1 MATQR
6 KNTKAP
12 TTTTTPAVDVG
23 ATPAPTTPPAP
34 VVVVRA
40 STPVAVATVA
50 AIKARHNGSMQYTP
64 TMRRTLQALCDLGAV
79 DAQTAV
85 LHGTVGRM
93 DTLAGRTGR
102 NKGNQLRPLAECGA
116 VVTVNASPA
125 PRTYVTPVGLAAI
138 GK

>member
-6 KNTKAP
+6 KNTKP

-23 ATPAPTTPPAP
+23 ATPAPAAPPAP

-64 TMRRTLQALCDLGAV
+64 TMLRTLAALHALGAV
-79 DAQTAV
+79 DAQSAV
-85 LHGTVGRM
+85 LHGTVGRN

-116 VVTVNASPA
+116 VTTVNASPA
-125 PRTYVTPVGLAAI
+125 PRTYITPVGLAAI